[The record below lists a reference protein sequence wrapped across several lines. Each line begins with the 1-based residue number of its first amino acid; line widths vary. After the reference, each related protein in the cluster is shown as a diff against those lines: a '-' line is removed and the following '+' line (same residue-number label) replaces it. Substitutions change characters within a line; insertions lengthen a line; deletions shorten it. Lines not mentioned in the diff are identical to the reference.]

1 MKYLLPIFASLLIC
15 LFSLHTIAQ
24 ENTGQCSY
32 DYPTVCGVIATL
44 TYPCSW
50 QSDQELVDILE
61 GEVESHYCS

>member
-15 LFSLHTIAQ
+15 LFSLNTIAQ

-50 QSDQELVDILE
+50 QSDEELVFMLE
-61 GEVESHYCS
+61 DQVDDYYCP